1 MDNLDKLVE
10 TVRFLMA
17 STRKLSDSF
26 QESESRVRRG
36 FSDVA
41 EDVEEIDQRLAAVE
55 AQLVGIRDKAL
66 SLHRQRLPELPVVE
80 TTTDRVIPALNL
92 PLETILD
99 VYASAPIL
107 LEPFSRPCALTAK
120 TLNGETASIE
130 LEVSPQALTWVLE
143 ADELGWLLMPRP
155 GVLERAH
162 QLRSLQ
168 RLFEIK
174 GGDCLPAQLQL
185 LRPALLDSVVLGQ
198 KWQLVELGI
207 LDVNPDPTKVSFT
220 ERFSKIEERL
230 AALEQEGAF

>member
-66 SLHRQRLPELPVVE
+66 SIHRQRLPELPVVE

>member
-1 MDNLDKLVE
+1 MENLDKLVE

-55 AQLVGIRDKAL
+55 AQQVGIRDKAL

-107 LEPFSRPCALTAK
+107 LEPFWRPCALTAK
-120 TLNGETASIE
+120 TLNGETDSIK

-174 GGDCLPAQLQL
+174 SGDCLPAQLQL
-185 LRPALLDSVVLGQ
+185 LRPALLDSVVLGRSGN
-198 KWQLVELGI
+198 LL
-207 LDVNPDPTKVSFT
+207 S
-220 ERFSKIEERL
+220 
-230 AALEQEGAF
+230 

>member
-66 SLHRQRLPELPVVE
+66 SLHRQHLPELPVVE

-130 LEVSPQALTWVLE
+130 LESSPQALTWVLE
-143 ADELGWLLMPRP
+143 AKDLGWLLIPRP
-155 GVLERAH
+155 GILERTH
-162 QLRSLQ
+162 QLRTLQ
-168 RLFEIK
+168 RLFKIK

-185 LRPALLDSVVLGQ
+185 LRTALLDSVVLGQ

-230 AALEQEGAF
+230 AALEQEGGS

>member
-1 MDNLDKLVE
+1 
-10 TVRFLMA
+10 MA
-17 STRKLSDSF
+17 STRKLSDAF

-36 FSDVA
+36 FSEVT

-55 AQLVGIRDKAL
+55 AQLVGIRDQAL

-80 TTTDRVIPALNL
+80 TDADRAIPALNL

-99 VYASAPIL
+99 VYSSAPIL

-120 TLNGETASIE
+120 TLNGETTSIE
-130 LEVSPQALTWVLE
+130 LEASPQALTWVLE
-143 ADELGWLLMPRP
+143 AKDLGWLLIPRP
-155 GVLERAH
+155 GILERTH
-162 QLRSLQ
+162 QLKTLQ

-207 LDVNPDPTKVSFT
+207 LDVNPDPIKVSFT

>member
-55 AQLVGIRDKAL
+55 AQLVGIRDSAL

-143 ADELGWLLMPRP
+143 ADEMGWLLMPRP
-155 GVLERAH
+155 GILERAH

>member
-26 QESESRVRRG
+26 QESEARVRRG
-36 FSDVA
+36 FSEVA
-41 EDVEEIDQRLAAVE
+41 EDVDEIEKRLAAVE
-55 AQLVGIRDKAL
+55 AQLVGIRDQAL

-80 TTTDRVIPALNL
+80 TDTDRAIPALNL

-143 ADELGWLLMPRP
+143 ANELGWLLIPRP
-155 GVLERAH
+155 GVLERVH

-174 GGDCLPAQLQL
+174 GGDCLPVQLQL

-207 LDVNPDPTKVSFT
+207 LDVNPDPTKVSFA

-230 AALEQEGAF
+230 VALEQEGAS